1 MMNCSTYTGSALP
14 ERMLKYKM
22 LAEAFS
28 YPKEEGLQ
36 LEYDRLFRQG
46 EVWLYGL
53 EYAIENEFQRA
64 QGLADINGFYR
75 AFGLETDKE
84 RPDSL
89 VCELEFMHYLVF
101 KELNAPDKE
110 KAWVCY
116 DAQKKFFSAYL
127 LPAAKSITEKILER
141 TQDKFYRNNAQEL
154 LMFLEKESEALKV

>member
-1 MMNCSTYTGSALP
+1 
-14 ERMLKYKM
+14 MLKYKM

-89 VCELEFMHYLVF
+89 VCELEFKVTKTTATYGGQDL
-101 KELNAPDKE
+101 AG
-110 KAWVCY
+110 
-116 DAQKKFFSAYL
+116 KKDRQF
-127 LPAAKSITEKILER
+127 
-141 TQDKFYRNNAQEL
+141 
-154 LMFLEKESEALKV
+154 LMP